1 MKLKQPIATLRPS
14 EMTMAGACKKR
25 TARKA
30 AGKCKTRK
38 CKTTKRKTTKRT
50 ATKAKPTR
58 TNKLQ
63 MQIFQ

>member
-25 TARKA
+25 TARK
-30 AGKCKTRK
+30 
-38 CKTTKRKTTKRT
+38 CKTTKCKNRKRTATKTAKRT
-50 ATKAKPTR
+50 ATKAKSTR
-58 TNKLQ
+58 TRKLQ

>member
-38 CKTTKRKTTKRT
+38 RKTTKRT
-50 ATKAKPTR
+50 ATKAKSTR

>member
-25 TARKA
+25 AARKA

-38 CKTTKRKTTKRT
+38 CKTTKRT
-50 ATKAKPTR
+50 ATKAKSTR

>member
-25 TARKA
+25 TARK
-30 AGKCKTRK
+30 
-38 CKTTKRKTTKRT
+38 CKTTKRKTRKSTATKTAKRT
-50 ATKAKPTR
+50 ATKAKSTR
-58 TNKLQ
+58 TRKLQ

>member
-1 MKLKQPIATLRPS
+1 MKLKQPIAKLRPS

-38 CKTTKRKTTKRT
+38 CKTTKRT
-50 ATKAKPTR
+50 ATKAKSTR

>member
-38 CKTTKRKTTKRT
+38 CKTTKRT
-50 ATKAKPTR
+50 ATKAKSTR

>member
-25 TARKA
+25 TARKCKTT
-30 AGKCKTRK
+30 KCKTRK
-38 CKTTKRKTTKRT
+38 RT
-50 ATKAKPTR
+50 ATKTAKRTDTKAKSTR
-58 TNKLQ
+58 TRKLQ

>member
-25 TARKA
+25 TARKCKTT
-30 AGKCKTRK
+30 KCKTRK
-38 CKTTKRKTTKRT
+38 RTATKTAKRT
-50 ATKAKPTR
+50 ATKAKSTR
-58 TNKLQ
+58 TRKLQ

>member
-30 AGKCKTRK
+30 VGKCKTRK
-38 CKTTKRKTTKRT
+38 CKTTKRT
-50 ATKAKPTR
+50 ATKAKSTR